1 MLFVAPT
8 SMGATPRPKNKS
20 RADACNFMSEISEKP
35 LTTSSLGSERMSE
48 VNADLYFA
56 IECSFEFGGFQIL

>member
-20 RADACNFMSEISEKP
+20 RADACNFMSEMSEKP

-48 VNADLYFA
+48 VNTDA
-56 IECSFEFGGFQIL
+56 